1 MNQVTLPNPLAVEP
15 AQTKPRG
22 CTNLQLRHLT
32 RRVSQR
38 YDVEM
43 ARIGLKTT
51 QYSLLSYVVKLGP
64 IRPADL
70 AQAMKME
77 PSTLTRNLK
86 ALVAAGWVD
95 VAAGVDGRSRAISA
109 TSAGH
114 EKRLEAQR
122 HWKLAQL
129 SLNQTLGEA
138 RVVALHALI
147 QDALALLATT
157 HTDAEGA
164 PGVSDV

>member
-1 MNQVTLPNPLAVEP
+1 MNQATLPVPLAVEP
-15 AQTKPRG
+15 AQAKPQG
-22 CTNLQLRHLT
+22 CTNLKLRQLT

-38 YDVEM
+38 YDLQM
-43 ARIGLKTT
+43 ARSGLKTT

-70 AQAMKME
+70 AQAMEME

-86 ALVAAGWVD
+86 ALVAAGWVV
-95 VAAGVDGRSRAISA
+95 VAAGADGRSRAISA
-109 TSAGH
+109 TSPGH
-114 EKRLEAQR
+114 EKWLDAQR

-129 SLNQTLGEA
+129 SLNQTLGET

-157 HTDAEGA
+157 HTDAEA
-164 PGVSDV
+164 VPGELDV